1 MGLIGLTMICS
12 LVLFTNKRHVAPRL
26 SLVNVAGLNKVLR
39 FEIFVSKDKI
49 LRAIHLILDFRPF
62 SNQFQDVGQAIRAG
76 DPRLRQIDVSVP
88 DFLAREDLPPVE
100 LPLHRALLEVATS
113 REKIASSCLSL
124 EAEINQ
130 FHIEEEEKMQEEL
143 VEISDSECELDRA
156 SAARSPKLI
165 VTHVDPSFE
174 EDEEMD
180 LNPRRGLKDL
190 LTGRNKGAM
199 SKEVPKSQ
207 VPANLPPS
215 PPLFRTIVGL
225 LPNLDLKKKRKVQE
239 MEKSEVVPQKGPK

>member
-12 LVLFTNKRHVAPRL
+12 SIVFVDKRYVALRL
-26 SLVNVAGLNKVLR
+26 NLVNVAGLNKVLR
-39 FEIFVSKDKI
+39 SEIFVSKDKQ
-49 LRAIHLILDFRPF
+49 LRAIHLILDFEPL
-62 SNQFQDVGQAIRAG
+62 SNQFQDVGQPIRAG

-88 DFLAREDLPPVE
+88 SFLAQEDFPPVK

-143 VEISDSECELDRA
+143 VEILDSKGELDRA
-156 SAARSPKLI
+156 FATRSPKLI
-165 VTHVDPSFE
+165 VTHVDPNSE

-190 LTGRNKGAM
+190 LAGRNKGAT

-207 VPANLPPS
+207 VLANPS
-215 PPLFRTIVGL
+215 L
-225 LPNLDLKKKRKVQE
+225 LLLSLQL
-239 MEKSEVVPQKGPK
+239 